1 MKQFEI
7 PYNFD
12 LNLIIALY
20 KLNITDLFHCIYV
33 PPYWE
38 DYVSAK
44 YNYIHHNG
52 INMQNNKKMTREEY
66 EFHISYINAYFPDK
80 LMLLLQ
86 QNNQCISNE
95 LLSYY
100 YNLGFHK
107 FCVGNLKQ
115 AQQIKTSYPNDEI
128 IGSITMKIMPKDLKD
143 KRYEIFDGFVLW
155 FPYNRNLKMIQSL
168 PKNYKYI
175 LLVNC
180 DCSIYCQGSHHW
192 FANHQEEQVLNCPK
206 PKTWE
211 NIIRID
217 PCDLSLFDPYI
228 SYFKLQGREYSTNE
242 LLKDIIL
249 YTTNYKYL
257 NPSFEINQNK
267 YQTIGEFNE

>member
-12 LNLIIALY
+12 LNLIIALH
-20 KLNITDLFHCIYV
+20 KLNIADLFHCIYI

-66 EFHISYINAYFPDK
+66 EFHVAYINAYFPDK

-100 YNLGFHK
+100 YNLGFRK
-107 FCVGNLKQ
+107 FCVGNIEQ
-115 AQQIKTSYPNDEI
+115 AKKIKLLYSQVEI
-128 IGSITMKIMPKDLKD
+128 IGSITMKIMPKDLTD
-143 KRYEIFDGFVLW
+143 KKYNIFDGFVLW

-192 FANHQEEQVLNCPK
+192 FANHQEEQLLNCPK

-228 SYFKLQGREYSTNE
+228 SYFKLQGREYNTNE

-249 YTTNYKYL
+249 YTTDFKYL
-257 NPSFEINQNK
+257 NPSFKIDQNK
-267 YQTIGEFNE
+267 YQMIGELNE